1 MRRGLNLKAFLA
13 DKLEP
18 KELKSLY
25 KSYDIIGDI
34 AVIRVPETI
43 KRKRDIIA
51 EAVIQ
56 THKHVKTVLCQF
68 GPVSGDFRLRNLE
81 WVAGERKTQTINR
94 EHGCVFKVDLERC
107 YFSPRLSHE
116 RMRIAQQVQP
126 GEVVVN
132 MFAGVGCFSII
143 LAKHSEA
150 ERIYSVDLNR
160 VAIHYMHENILLNR
174 VEGTVVAVQG
184 DARKAIE
191 GNLREIADRVLIPLP
206 EKAYEYL
213 DCALLALKPAGGWVH
228 YYDFE
233 HARKDEDP
241 IGKTR
246 DKVTKRLQGMEIRFE
261 VPFGRIVRGTGPRW
275 YQTVIDI
282 RILP

>member
-1 MRRGLNLKAFLA
+1 MRRGLSLKAFLA

-34 AVIRVPETI
+34 AVIRVPETA

-56 THKHVKTVLCQF
+56 IHRHVRTVLRQT
-68 GPVSGDFRLRNLE
+68 GPVSGDFRLRSLE
-81 WVAGERKTQTINR
+81 WVAGERKTQTVHR
-94 EHGCVFKVDLERC
+94 EHGCVFKVDLEKC

-116 RMRIAQQVQP
+116 RIRIAQHVQP
-126 GEVVVN
+126 SEVVVN

-150 ERIYSVDLNR
+150 ERIYSVDLNP
-160 VAIHYMHENILLNR
+160 VAIHYMRENILLNR

-191 GNLREIADRVLIPLP
+191 KSLREIADRVLIPLP

-213 DCALLALKPAGGWVH
+213 DCALLALKPAGGWIH
-228 YYDFE
+228 YYSFE

-241 IGKTR
+241 IGKTK
-246 DKVTKRLQGMEIRFE
+246 DEVTKRLRDMEIRFE
-261 VPFGRIVRGTGPRW
+261 APFGRIVRATGSRW